1 MFGDGLSFASDTIQ
15 CQLEYESMDT
25 IQEINKKKESADA
38 AQSIILHLM
47 FQGMPEAVSPNDPN
61 MPRIAEILKREM
73 KKKIAASNDL
83 DAVTQYTIDPCKMD
97 LLQKT
102 YERSQQ
108 TMKRWLFPELNL
120 LRQVTSFESWLKSW
134 IWSPLSGDKTYVKSS
149 RGGYFALSYV
159 WADQH
164 QQFHYDNQIESALN
178 LGKAGGLALEQLV
191 DESGMSS
198 APTWLLEGIGLN
210 TSHPRKSKIILDGR
224 PTEIG
229 ENLEKALRTLREIP
243 EVQNGTRIW
252 VDSLCIDQANCEE
265 KNVEVKRMGDI
276 SKSAERV
283 ISWLGEEE
291 EEHCGDALEDM
302 AA

>member
-1 MFGDGLSFASDTIQ
+1 MGQILKKQSKPRSSRNQPAHDAHDLPQSWQDARDTIKPAMLESSQMLDTDLRSKMTALVSSPLSTLQTPLSQSRGDSIYRPLDRSQNEIRLLKILPPATSEMLGDGLSFASDTIQ

-38 AQSIILHLM
+38 AQSIILDLM

-102 YERSQQ
+102 SERSQQ

-134 IWSPLSGDKTYVKSS
+134 IWSPLSGDKT
-149 RGGYFALSYV
+149 
-159 WADQH
+159 
-164 QQFHYDNQIESALN
+164 
-178 LGKAGGLALEQLV
+178 
-191 DESGMSS
+191 
-198 APTWLLEGIGLN
+198 
-210 TSHPRKSKIILDGR
+210 
-224 PTEIG
+224 
-229 ENLEKALRTLREIP
+229 
-243 EVQNGTRIW
+243 
-252 VDSLCIDQANCEE
+252 
-265 KNVEVKRMGDI
+265 
-276 SKSAERV
+276 
-283 ISWLGEEE
+283 
-291 EEHCGDALEDM
+291 
-302 AA
+302 